1 MILSTNSCMLWE
13 LFFHFRYNLARSD
26 WQLRPWTFLQ
36 ISPHIELLTLG
47 PAESDDIISLY
58 IPKRIRYIPVIAAA
72 LVELKYDN

>member
-58 IPKRIRYIPVIAAA
+58 DTETDSIYTSNCCSSRGTKI
-72 LVELKYDN
+72 